1 MALIYDFE
9 VDIAGAKLN
18 NRIKDELRS
27 LFRDNLAKAHSKSRI
42 SHQSLGVKT
51 QRMRSLCMIAAIE
64 ILQNVG
70 NFRFES
76 LSALKEK
83 HIHYLLEHWIS
94 KNHTRGTLENKITYL
109 ATLASWLGK
118 ANIVKSA
125 EEYEQLKSLEN
136 RTGATLTDKS
146 WESRNIDAQQMIAQI
161 AADNPHVAIQLA
173 LQITFGLRTEE
184 SMLLRPFDVIMRR
197 SGQLYLMIADGTKG
211 GRPRR
216 IDVHDESDLDV
227 IELAKNYINRK
238 SKTTIP
244 EEYTFQEWKNKYY
257 YLLKKHGFIKKNLG
271 VTAHG
276 LRHQYMQNLYK
287 QLTGSESPV
296 RGGEQP
302 SADILAHARQVITE
316 HAGHSRLSKANA
328 YIGSHAAMKAKT
340 SKDLTNRQIL
350 DSLQKNGGNKMEAA
364 KQLKCSRSY
373 LYQRLKEIET

>member
-1 MALIYDFE
+1 
-9 VDIAGAKLN
+9 
-18 NRIKDELRS
+18 
-27 LFRDNLAKAHSKSRI
+27 
-42 SHQSLGVKT
+42 
-51 QRMRSLCMIAAIE
+51 
-64 ILQNVG
+64 
-70 NFRFES
+70 
-76 LSALKEK
+76 LKEK
-83 HIHYLLEHWIS
+83 HIHYLIEHWIS
-94 KNHTRGTLENKITYL
+94 KNHARGTLENKITYL

-118 ANIVKSA
+118 SNIVKA

-136 RTGATLTDKS
+136 RTGTTVTDKS

-257 YLLKKHGFIKKNLG
+257 YLLKKHGFTKNLG

-287 QLTGSESPV
+287 QLTGSDSPV
-296 RGGEQP
+296 RGGSSQ
-302 SADILAHARQVITE
+302 HQTFWRARQVITE
-316 HAGHSRLSKANA
+316 HAGHSR
-328 YIGSHAAMKAKT
+328 
-340 SKDLTNRQIL
+340 
-350 DSLQKNGGNKMEAA
+350 
-364 KQLKCSRSY
+364 
-373 LYQRLKEIET
+373 IESQCVYRKSCGDESQNVKRPHK

>member
-136 RTGATLTDKS
+136 RTGAT
-146 WESRNIDAQQMIAQI
+146 E
-161 AADNPHVAIQLA
+161 V
-173 LQITFGLRTEE
+173 GC
-184 SMLLRPFDVIMRR
+184 
-197 SGQLYLMIADGTKG
+197 
-211 GRPRR
+211 
-216 IDVHDESDLDV
+216 
-227 IELAKNYINRK
+227 
-238 SKTTIP
+238 
-244 EEYTFQEWKNKYY
+244 
-257 YLLKKHGFIKKNLG
+257 
-271 VTAHG
+271 
-276 LRHQYMQNLYK
+276 K
-287 QLTGSESPV
+287 Q
-296 RGGEQP
+296 
-302 SADILAHARQVITE
+302 
-316 HAGHSRLSKANA
+316 
-328 YIGSHAAMKAKT
+328 
-340 SKDLTNRQIL
+340 
-350 DSLQKNGGNKMEAA
+350 
-364 KQLKCSRSY
+364 
-373 LYQRLKEIET
+373 